1 MKRRTFNMKS
11 TGIVRKVDDLGR
23 VVIPKETRQIFSINE
38 KDALEIFTDEDMI
51 LLKKYSPGCMF
62 CNNVKNLTV
71 FKGKHI
77 CEECRQDL
85 KTK

>member
-1 MKRRTFNMKS
+1 MKS
-11 TGIVRKVDDLGR
+11 TGIVRRVDDLGR

-38 KDALEIFTDEDMI
+38 KDSLEIFTDEDMI

-77 CEECRQDL
+77 CEDCRQDL

>member
-1 MKRRTFNMKS
+1 MKS
-11 TGIVRKVDDLGR
+11 TEIVRRVDDLGR

-77 CEECRQDL
+77 CEDCRQDL

>member
-1 MKRRTFNMKS
+1 MKS
-11 TGIVRKVDDLGR
+11 TGIVRRVDDLGR

-38 KDALEIFTDEDMI
+38 KDSLEIFTDEDMI
-51 LLKKYSPGCMF
+51 LLKKYSPGCIF
-62 CNNVKNLTV
+62 CSNVKNLTV
-71 FKGKHI
+71 YKGKHI

>member
-1 MKRRTFNMKS
+1 MKS

-62 CNNVKNLTV
+62 CNNVKNLTL